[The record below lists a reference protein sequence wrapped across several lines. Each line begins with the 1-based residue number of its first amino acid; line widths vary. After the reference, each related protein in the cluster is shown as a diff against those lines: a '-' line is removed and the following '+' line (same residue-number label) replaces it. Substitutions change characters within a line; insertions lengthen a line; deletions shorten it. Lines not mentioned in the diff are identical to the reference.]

1 MEINLTPIGFVK
13 NNITEPKREDWEE
26 VASEIIIKED
36 LKEALSRI
44 DEFSHIIVIYWMH
57 KLPPSQRS
65 VMKVHPKGNQNLPLV
80 GVFASHSPARPN
92 PIGITTVKLLERRD
106 NVLKVTGLDAID
118 KTPVLDIKPYIPN
131 HDSAS
136 EIKTPNWLT
145 K

>member
-1 MEINLTPIGFVK
+1 MEMNLTPIGFVK
-13 NNITEPKREDWEE
+13 NNVTEPKRGDWEA
-26 VASEIIIKED
+26 VTSEIIINED
-36 LKEALSRI
+36 LKQGLSRI
-44 DEFSHIIVIYWMH
+44 DEFSHLIVIYWMH

-65 VMKVHPKGNQNLPLV
+65 VIEVHPKGNQNLPLV
-80 GVFASHSPARPN
+80 GVFASRSPARPN

-118 KTPVLDIKPYIPN
+118 QTPVLDIKPYIPD

-136 EIKTPNWLT
+136 EIKTPDWLT